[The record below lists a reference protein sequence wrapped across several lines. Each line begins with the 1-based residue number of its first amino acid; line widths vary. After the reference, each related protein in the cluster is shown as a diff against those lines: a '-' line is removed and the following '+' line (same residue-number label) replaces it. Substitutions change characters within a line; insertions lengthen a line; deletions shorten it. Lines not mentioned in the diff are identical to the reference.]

1 MMEHE
6 IYRWTGMDGK
16 PWCAMVM
23 ELSVKVKLFMYQW
36 IYIPTVPLVMSFG
49 IRSQIQA
56 AKMSFLSRVLA
67 SLNTIM

>member
-1 MMEHE
+1 
-6 IYRWTGMDGK
+6 
-16 PWCAMVM
+16 MVM